1 LSNAEESRKIADKI
15 ASTYHMRVPSD
26 VIASAFANQPRLP
39 VQLSR
44 AAFRPNIRMQQGT
57 RLPQGRRHFLR
68 NLLALAGVG
77 VFGLAL
83 FELGSFLSQP
93 EVGTNTSAVSVQS
106 GTASSN
112 PAGGATTVS
121 TLPSNAG
128 RLLANASDI
137 PSNGSLNL
145 NDPTYGAII
154 LIHLDN
160 GSYVAYSSVCTHA
173 GCQVQFDPSI
183 RDIACPCHGALF
195 DPYNGAQVLRG
206 PARTPLQNIPIQY
219 DASSGNIYVTS

>member
-1 LSNAEESRKIADKI
+1 
-15 ASTYHMRVPSD
+15 
-26 VIASAFANQPRLP
+26 
-39 VQLSR
+39 
-44 AAFRPNIRMQQGT
+44 MQQGT

-77 VFGLAL
+77 IFGLTL

-93 EVGTNTSAVSVQS
+93 EVGT
-106 GTASSN
+106 GTVSSN

-173 GCQVQFDPSI
+173 GCQVQFDPSM

-219 DASSGNIYVTS
+219 DASTGNIYVTS

>member
-1 LSNAEESRKIADKI
+1 
-15 ASTYHMRVPSD
+15 MRVPSD

-44 AAFRPNIRMQQGT
+44 AAFRPNIRMQQAT

-93 EVGTNTSAVSVQS
+93 EVGASIPPVSVQS
-106 GTASSN
+106 GTVSSN
-112 PAGGATTVS
+112 KAGGATTVS
-121 TLPSNAG
+121 TLPSNTG
-128 RLLANASDI
+128 RLLANASEI

-173 GCQVQFDPSI
+173 GCQVQFDSSM
-183 RDIACPCHGALF
+183 RDIACPCHGALY

-206 PARTPLQNIPIQY
+206 PARAPLRNIPIQY
-219 DASSGNIYVTS
+219 DASTGNIYVTS